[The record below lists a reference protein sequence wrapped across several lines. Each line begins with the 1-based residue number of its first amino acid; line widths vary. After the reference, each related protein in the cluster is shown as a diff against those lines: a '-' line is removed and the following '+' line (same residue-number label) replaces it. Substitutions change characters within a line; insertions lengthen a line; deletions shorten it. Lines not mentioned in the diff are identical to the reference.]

1 MYAPTPATSV
11 GSLFGLNPYSAIS
24 FFRCS
29 SAFFRAFL
37 FRHKKNPIKK
47 AAAITTIGIT
57 TAMAIL
63 APEPRPLEELEPD
76 PEALKAE
83 GVALDEED
91 VDV

>member
-1 MYAPTPATSV
+1 MA
-11 GSLFGLNPYSAIS
+11 
-24 FFRCS
+24 
-29 SAFFRAFL
+29 
-37 FRHKKNPIKK
+37 
-47 AAAITTIGIT
+47 TIGIT

-63 APEPRPLEELEPD
+63 APDARPLDELEPD

>member
-1 MYAPTPATSV
+1 
-11 GSLFGLNPYSAIS
+11 
-24 FFRCS
+24 
-29 SAFFRAFL
+29 
-37 FRHKKNPIKK
+37 
-47 AAAITTIGIT
+47 
-57 TAMAIL
+57 MAIL